1 MVRKVKHINLFV
13 LSILL
18 FATLVAPVAL
28 LIVDWL
34 SHTEKSILFAFLN
47 KSRVLLIGKSLFM
60 AGLSAL
66 FATFSGGVC
75 SFLLYKLNFKG
86 NQFYRIALVLP
97 LLISPYIFA
106 VAWNDGLRMVMG
118 NNAAIYCDAGVV
130 LVHTL
135 VFFPLTMIIIGSALS
150 QINATY
156 EESGLMMVSFRKMLV
171 RILLPLVKPAIII
184 SFLLVMIFSLSDFS
198 VPAFFGVQTFT
209 TEIFTQFSALYNF
222 PLAIGQSVLLLVIS
236 FTLMLSEVKYLSD
249 SPFLSVSLKG
259 SESKRYSISKGKT
272 ILHIVFLVFLI
283 ISLMLPVLLLVI
295 QSFAGNIPY
304 FMKAWQ
310 LIASTIGYSLSLAF
324 TGSFIITLSGL
335 WIAYTAEIHKR
346 KLPNNLLMMIFVV
359 PSTVLGISL
368 IRYYNNPSLNFIYGS
383 VFIIILAY
391 LGRFGFIASRIIA
404 NGLKQIPDTF
414 REAASLMGVHPIKV
428 FFKITV
434 PLLIPSL
441 FAAFILSFILCLGEL
456 GVVIMVY
463 PPGAELMNIKLFT
476 VSANAPL
483 ALTSTMTLI
492 NLALTGLLMVL
503 FFFTGKVLLKKSRNA
518 SY

>member
-1 MVRKVKHINLFV
+1 
-13 LSILL
+13 
-18 FATLVAPVAL
+18 
-28 LIVDWL
+28 
-34 SHTEKSILFAFLN
+34 
-47 KSRVLLIGKSLFM
+47 
-60 AGLSAL
+60 
-66 FATFSGGVC
+66 
-75 SFLLYKLNFKG
+75 
-86 NQFYRIALVLP
+86 
-97 LLISPYIFA
+97 
-106 VAWNDGLRMVMG
+106 
-118 NNAAIYCDAGVV
+118 
-130 LVHTL
+130 
-135 VFFPLTMIIIGSALS
+135 
-150 QINATY
+150 
-156 EESGLMMVSFRKMLV
+156 
-171 RILLPLVKPAIII
+171 
-184 SFLLVMIFSLSDFS
+184 
-198 VPAFFGVQTFT
+198 
-209 TEIFTQFSALYNF
+209 
-222 PLAIGQSVLLLVIS
+222 
-236 FTLMLSEVKYLSD
+236 
-249 SPFLSVSLKG
+249 
-259 SESKRYSISKGKT
+259 
-272 ILHIVFLVFLI
+272 
-283 ISLMLPVLLLVI
+283 
-295 QSFAGNIPY
+295 
-304 FMKAWQ
+304 
-310 LIASTIGYSLSLAF
+310 
-324 TGSFIITLSGL
+324 
-335 WIAYTAEIHKR
+335 
-346 KLPNNLLMMIFVV
+346 MMIFVV